1 MRAKIAWGALALLV
15 GTATPLLDGEW
26 LRAAQ
31 ADGRDGPAGRF
42 ETYLVQSRDG
52 RLGWAVL
59 DDREAG
65 FRCIAPNSPGAGI
78 ACYSLTP
85 GAGVAQAQAEALRRL
100 P

>member
-1 MRAKIAWGALALLV
+1 MRAKIAWVALALLV

-26 LRAAQ
+26 LQPAR
-31 ADGRDGPAGRF
+31 ADGREETAGRF
-42 ETYLVQSRDG
+42 DTYLVQSRDG

-65 FRCIAPNSPGAGI
+65 VRCIAPNSTGAGI
-78 ACYSLTP
+78 ACYSLSP
-85 GAGVAQAQAEALRRL
+85 GAAATQAQLLRRL